1 MTTSPG
7 RADEPTVGTDR
18 EFGETW
24 VYESIVSAL
33 PGANLSG
40 RAAIALQVGVF
51 EVALLVVA
59 AAYGLW
65 NAVLP
70 GTAAVI
76 VAGVGSF
83 LMLKMGDTNRTLR
96 VHGRYYRLLFGSSIE
111 VVLAVLAFV
120 ALITHLFVYD
130 PTFVGQWPLAEVL
143 PFPVAQAEVPLV
155 TALFGAEPPVP
166 AVYLALLLL
175 WDLCYRIGAS
185 WWIAVVSLYRELRL
199 PRAASAGTA
208 FRRLDAMNVG
218 FASVQVALLPF
229 ITDRPVLLLAVGGHI
244 VAVAVVSGAAVAL
257 SIARARP

>member
-7 RADEPTVGTDR
+7 RADEPTVGADR

-33 PGANLSG
+33 PGADLAG
-40 RAAIALQVGVF
+40 PAAIALQIFVF
-51 EVALLVVA
+51 EVALLVVG

-70 GTAAVI
+70 GTAAVV
-76 VAGVGSF
+76 VAAVGSF
-83 LMLKMGDTNRTLR
+83 LMLKLGDTNRTLR

-120 ALITHLFVYD
+120 ALVTHLFVYD
-130 PTFVGQWPLAEVL
+130 PAFVGRWPVADAL
-143 PFPVAQAEVPLV
+143 PFPVAQAEIPLV
-155 TALFGAEPPVP
+155 TTLFGERPPVV

-199 PRAASAGTA
+199 PRAASAGAA
-208 FRRLDAMNVG
+208 FRRLDVLNVG
-218 FASVQVALLPF
+218 FALVQVALLPF
-229 ITDRPVLLLAVGGHI
+229 ITDRPVLLIAVGGHI
-244 VAVAVVSGAAVAL
+244 VAVTAVSAAAVAL
-257 SIARARP
+257 SYARERA